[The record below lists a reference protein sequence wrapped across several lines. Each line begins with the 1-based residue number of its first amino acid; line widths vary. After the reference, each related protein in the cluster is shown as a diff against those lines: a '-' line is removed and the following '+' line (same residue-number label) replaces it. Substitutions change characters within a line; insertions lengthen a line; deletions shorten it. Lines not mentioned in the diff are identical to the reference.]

1 MARARLQA
9 GTASPLKLSS
19 IAFDFRIPDAKY
31 YSLDLPVAKAIGD
44 APMESASRSPRIN
57 ETLSYQLNGSVK
69 LPRSD

>member
-19 IAFDFRIPDAKY
+19 IAFGFRIPDAKY
-31 YSLDLPVAKAIGD
+31 YSLHLPVAKAIGD

-69 LPRSD
+69 VPRSD